1 MTVVTAPDSALAKK
15 EMITLE
21 QITQY
26 PLVLPAKGY
35 MTSKF
40 VHDLFERHGLSPN
53 IAIEINDIPTLL
65 ELVKT
70 GNWHTILAKTS
81 VSQKDGL
88 ATIPLLGENIDR
100 TAMIIS
106 MKEVYQKKAVKEFYR
121 ILHEEINL

>member
-1 MTVVTAPDSALAKK
+1 MTVVTAPDSDWQK
-15 EMITLE
+15 EVITLE

-70 GNWHTILAKTS
+70 GIGTRFWQKLLSVRKTAW
-81 VSQKDGL
+81 QL
-88 ATIPLLGENIDR
+88 FR
-100 TAMIIS
+100 CW
-106 MKEVYQKKAVKEFYR
+106 VK
-121 ILHEEINL
+121 I